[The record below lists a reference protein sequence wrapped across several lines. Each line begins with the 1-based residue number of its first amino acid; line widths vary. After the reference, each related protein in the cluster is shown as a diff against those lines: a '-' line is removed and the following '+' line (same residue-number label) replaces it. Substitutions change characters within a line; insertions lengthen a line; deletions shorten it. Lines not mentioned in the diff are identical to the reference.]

1 MTIAFITLSN
11 IENISVPGIYTD
23 LVREFIKNG
32 HDVYVIKP
40 NERRTGRPTELLHD
54 GHFHLLGVKTLN
66 IVKTNIV
73 EKGLGTILIEHQ
85 FTKAVEKFLP
95 DVKFDLILYS
105 TPPITFVNTIK
116 YLKRKTGA
124 KTYLMLKD
132 IFPQNAV
139 DLGMFSEHGL
149 MYKWFRNKEKKLYEV
164 SDYIGCMS
172 PANVEYVLKHNPEI
186 PSAKVEI
193 CPNAME
199 IVPQEDIDINSIR
212 AKYRLPL
219 DRRIFIYGG
228 NLGKPQGVD
237 FLLDALRANIDRT
250 DRYFLIVGAGTDAGK
265 ISDWVNANN
274 PSNVRYISAL
284 PRTEYDNLIRACDVG
299 LIFLDHRFTIPNFP
313 SRLLSYL
320 NNKMPIIVA
329 SDPNTDIGKIAK
341 ENGFGEMSLSNDLN
355 GFNVLLDK
363 YSQMQLSELKAE
375 GQLGYDYLK
384 NNYDVKDVCKVLE
397 SRV

>member
-149 MYKWFRNKEKKLYEV
+149 MYKWFRNKEKKLYAV

-193 CPNAME
+193 CPNTME

-320 NNKMPIIVA
+320 NNKMPVLVA
-329 SDPNTDIGKIAK
+329 SDPNTDIGMIARDS
-341 ENGFGEMSLSNDLN
+341 GFGDMALSNDLRS
-355 GFNVLLDK
+355 FNVLLDK
-363 YSQMQLSELKAE
+363 YSQMQLSELKAK